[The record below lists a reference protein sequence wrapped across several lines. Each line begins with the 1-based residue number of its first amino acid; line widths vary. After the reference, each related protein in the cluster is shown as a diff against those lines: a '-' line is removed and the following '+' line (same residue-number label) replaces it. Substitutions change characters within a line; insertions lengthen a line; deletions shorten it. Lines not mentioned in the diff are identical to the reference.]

1 MSFHTSKVSAFD
13 LFCLMISEFLV
24 DSFIPFRDY
33 KHVKIISHHLTPL
46 LFSLFIRY
54 RRRSR
59 SRSVSHS
66 PRRESHRSRSPLRS
80 RSPREKQQTISDRLK
95 SRLGPRVVDQ
105 RSPTWRSASRS
116 RSRDSTTPRSPAA
129 AAAAAPRKHG
139 RKAGSASPNSSR
151 STSPARQR
159 GLVSYEDL
167 SSTGIN

>member
-1 MSFHTSKVSAFD
+1 MSFHTSKVSAFH
-13 LFCLMISEFLV
+13 LFCLMISEVLV

-33 KHVKIISHHLTPL
+33 KHVKIISHHLTPF

-80 RSPREKQQTISDRLK
+80 PREKQQTISDRLK

-105 RSPTWRSASRS
+105 RSPPTRRSASRS
-116 RSRDSTTPRSPAA
+116 RSRDSTTPRSP
-129 AAAAAPRKHG
+129 AAAAPRKHG